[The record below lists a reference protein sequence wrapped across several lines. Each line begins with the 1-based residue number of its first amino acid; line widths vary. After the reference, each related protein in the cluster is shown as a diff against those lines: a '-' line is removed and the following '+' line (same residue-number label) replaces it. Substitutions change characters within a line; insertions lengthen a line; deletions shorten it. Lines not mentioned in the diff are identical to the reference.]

1 MTSKLLTI
9 REVANYFNITEKEV
23 IDLVDSGAIPAY
35 KVGGVYLRF
44 KKEQLDQIR
53 HKVKPN
59 QSLVSIEGT
68 QPEKIR
74 DFVYHY
80 DFYIL
85 SLIIVF
91 FLLYFIV
98 RL

>member
-1 MTSKLLTI
+1 MTGKLLTI
-9 REVANYFNITEKEV
+9 RDVAHYLNVTEKEV
-23 IDLVDSGAIPAY
+23 IELAESGAIPAY

-44 KKEQLDQIR
+44 KKEQIDGVKDKI
-53 HKVKPN
+53 KPN
-59 QSLVSIEGT
+59 QALVSIEGT
-68 QPEKIR
+68 AGERLR
-74 DFVYHY
+74 DFVYHN

-85 SLIIVF
+85 SLIVIF

>member
-9 REVANYFNITEKEV
+9 REVASYFNITEKEV
-23 IDLVDSGAIPAY
+23 IDLAESGDIPAY
-35 KVGGVYLRF
+35 KVGGVFLRF
-44 KKEQLDQIR
+44 KKEQLDHIR
-53 HKVKPN
+53 HKVKPD
-59 QSLVSIEGT
+59 QSLISIEGT
-68 QPEKIR
+68 HPERMR
-74 DFVYHY
+74 DFLYHY

>member
-9 REVANYFNITEKEV
+9 REVESYFNITEKEV
-23 IDLVDSGAIPAY
+23 IDLAESGDIPAY
-35 KVGGVYLRF
+35 KVGGVFLRF

-53 HKVKPN
+53 HKVKPD
-59 QSLVSIEGT
+59 QSLISIEGT
-68 QPEKIR
+68 HPERMR
-74 DFVYHY
+74 DFLYHY